1 MGRAGGDEAVS
12 QKREA
17 REARKVQRK
26 EQARQRLRERTQG
39 LLEDGEQIQ
48 SVFPAQVGINPWLG
62 FLTLVLVAFN
72 RGVVI
77 AATNRSI
84 VVLDAGSR
92 NSRTPIGIRDTLP
105 RATMLGPVSGGLWS
119 KLNAPPRT
127 YVNRFWHDEV
137 EVADAFVRGDLSSH
151 GGAGTSGP

>member
-1 MGRAGGDEAVS
+1 MRRATGDDAKR
-12 QKREA
+12 QKRDA
-17 REARKVQRK
+17 RQARKVQRK

-39 LLEDGEQIQ
+39 FLEDGEQIQ
-48 SVFPAQVGINPWLG
+48 SVFPAQVGVNPLFG

-77 AATNRSI
+77 AATDRSI

-92 NSRTPIGIRDTLP
+92 NSRTPTGIRDRLP

-119 KLNAPPRT
+119 KLRVPPRT

-137 EVADAFVRGDLSSH
+137 EVADAFVRGDLASH
-151 GGAGTSGP
+151 GGAGA